1 MGRREKPSCGAKTE
15 AKGKA
20 LGTPAWA
27 TCSESKKVLTT
38 FNCHPVLWAQVRDAT
53 YNWGKKEEKC
63 VQFFPT
69 SLPTTPTKVGESL
82 SLLQPKDKTNIP
94 SKDNDQACDQE
105 QIRTLVFSEAL

>member
-20 LGTPAWA
+20 LGTPAWT

-38 FNCHPVLWAQVRDAT
+38 FNCYPVLWAQVRDAT

-63 VQFFPT
+63 VQFLPN
-69 SLPTTPTKVGESL
+69 SLPTTPTKVGEPL

-94 SKDNDQACDQE
+94 SKTMTKLV
-105 QIRTLVFSEAL
+105 IKSRFGTLVFNEAL